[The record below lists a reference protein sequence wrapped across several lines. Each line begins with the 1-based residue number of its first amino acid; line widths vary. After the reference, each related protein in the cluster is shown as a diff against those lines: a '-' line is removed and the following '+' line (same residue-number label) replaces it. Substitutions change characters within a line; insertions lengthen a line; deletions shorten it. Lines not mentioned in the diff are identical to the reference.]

1 MRIAKLLFVGILILN
16 SLNCEAMEYEGNPI
30 EGRQTEQAQGG
41 LSVRKL
47 IMPLI
52 VALLALSGKAA
63 EAANVTNP
71 TCPAMDMVPTQQ
83 ATPLR
88 MATVYFDGENCAPRC
103 IAQADWLGPLQA
115 FCADSVGCENMFL
128 SGAEACDVDPVYVA
142 EYNCS
147 ITHTPRIFTLPKPQ
161 RSKRARHKRKRRG

>member
-1 MRIAKLLFVGILILN
+1 MGIAKLLFVGILILN
-16 SLNCEAMEYEGNPI
+16 SFNCQAMEYESNQSEGNQVEHLQDFSI
-30 EGRQTEQAQGG
+30 
-41 LSVRKL
+41 RKL

-52 VALLALSGKAA
+52 VALLALSGKAT
-63 EAANVTNP
+63 EAANITNP
-71 TCPAMDMVPTQQ
+71 TCPALDMVPTRH

-88 MATVYFDGENCAPRC
+88 MATVYFDGANCAPRC

-115 FCADSVGCENMFL
+115 FCADSVGCEDMFL